1 LKFKPLD
8 FTRLTTYSLS
18 SRKSKVEA
26 SFSAKPVAPGI
37 SFAGFLDSL
46 PEILGAKDLKAVA
59 RSIAAAKRGGKT
71 VILGM
76 GAHVIKVGLTPVI
89 IDLMERGVINALAMN
104 GACLVHDFEMAYQG
118 QTSEDVD
125 AEIGSGA
132 FGMARETGGYINAAI
147 VKGVG
152 EGLGLGA
159 SVGKMIAEGIAPTP
173 THPSGPPSP
182 TGGEGNKEEAVSGA
196 TGEGISFKFPE
207 KSLLAAAHRLK
218 VPAMVHVAMGTDII
232 HMHPSC
238 DGAATGEGS
247 LRDFRTFCSV
257 VASMEGGVYIN
268 LGSAIILPEAF
279 LKAVTL
285 ARNLGSTLS
294 KITTVNMDFIQS
306 YRPNTNV
313 VRRPTMKGGK
323 GYSLTGH
330 HEIMFPLLV
339 AAVLE
344 ELSDVR

>member
-1 LKFKPLD
+1 MKFKPLD
-8 FTRLTTYSLS
+8 FTRLKTYSLS

-26 SFSAKPVAPGI
+26 SCSAKAVAPGI

-59 RSIAAAKRGGKT
+59 RSIADAKRGGKT

-89 IDLMERGVINALAMN
+89 IDLMEKGVITALAMN
-104 GACLVHDFEMAYQG
+104 GACVVHDFEMAYQG
-118 QTSEDVD
+118 KTSEDVD
-125 AEIGSGA
+125 AEIGEGT

-152 EGLGLGA
+152 RGLGLGA
-159 SVGKMIAEGIAPTP
+159 SVGKAIAEGFTP
-173 THPSGPPSP
+173 T
-182 TGGEGNKEEAVSGA
+182 KETVSGA
-196 TGEGISFKFPE
+196 TGERVSFKFPE
-207 KSLLAAAHRLK
+207 KSLLAAAHRLN
-218 VPAMVHVAMGTDII
+218 VPAMVHVAIGTDII

-247 LRDFRTFCSV
+247 LRDFRAFCSV

-285 ARNLGSTLS
+285 ARNLGSPL
-294 KITTVNMDFIQS
+294 KEITTVNMDFIQS

-330 HEIMFPLLV
+330 HEIMFPLLA

-344 ELSDVR
+344 ALTPPTQMTECPASPERRGVKE

>member
-8 FTRLTTYSLS
+8 FTKIKTYSLS

-26 SFSAKPVAPGI
+26 SFSGKALSPGL
-37 SFAGFLDSL
+37 SFSVFLDSL

-59 RSIAAAKRGGKT
+59 RSIADAKRGGKT

-89 IDLMERGVINALAMN
+89 IDLMEKGVITALAMN
-104 GACLVHDFEMAYQG
+104 GACVVHDFEMAYQG
-118 QTSEDVD
+118 KTSEDVD
-125 AEIGSGA
+125 AEIGEGT
-132 FGMARETGGYINAAI
+132 FGMAEETGGYINAAI

-159 SVGKMIAEGIAPTP
+159 SVGKAIAEGNVPTP
-173 THPSGPPSP
+173 IHPSGPPSP
-182 TGGEGNKEEAVSGA
+182 TGGEGNKEE
-196 TGEGISFKFPE
+196 IFKFPE

-218 VPAMVHVAMGTDII
+218 VPAMVHVAIGTDII

-285 ARNLGSTLS
+285 ARNLGSPLS

-330 HEIMFPLLV
+330 HEIMFPLLA

-344 ELSDVR
+344 ELNNVR

>member
-1 LKFKPLD
+1 MKFKPLD
-8 FTRLTTYSLS
+8 FSKLKTYSLS

-26 SFSAKPVAPGI
+26 SFSAKALAPGL

-59 RSIAAAKRGGKT
+59 RSIADAKRGGKT

-89 IDLMERGVINALAMN
+89 IDLMEKGIITALAMN

-118 QTSEDVD
+118 KTSEDVD
-125 AEIGSGA
+125 AEIGEGT

-159 SVGKMIAEGIAPTP
+159 SVGKAIAEGITLTEKAA
-173 THPSGPPSP
+173 SAANGR
-182 TGGEGNKEEAVSGA
+182 
-196 TGEGISFKFPE
+196 GISFKYPE

-285 ARNLGSTLS
+285 ARNLGSPLS

-306 YRPNTNV
+306 YRPSTNV

-330 HEIMFPLLV
+330 HEIMFPLL
-339 AAVLE
+339 AGAVLE
-344 ELSDVR
+344 ELNDVR

>member
-1 LKFKPLD
+1 MKFKPLD
-8 FTRLTTYSLS
+8 FTRLKTYSLL

-26 SFSAKPVAPGI
+26 SFSAKAIAPGI

-89 IDLMERGVINALAMN
+89 IDLMEKGVVNALAMN

-118 QTSEDVD
+118 KTSEDVD
-125 AEIGSGA
+125 AEIGEGT

-159 SVGKMIAEGIAPTP
+159 SVGKMIAEGNPLPQAP

-182 TGGEGNKEEAVSGA
+182 TGGEGNKEE
-196 TGEGISFKFPE
+196 IFKFPE
-207 KSLLAAAHRLK
+207 KSLLAAAYRLK

-238 DGAATGEGS
+238 DGAATGCGS

-285 ARNLGSTLS
+285 ARNLGSPL
-294 KITTVNMDFIQS
+294 KEITTVNMDFIQS

-330 HEIMFPLLV
+330 HEIMFPLL
-339 AAVLE
+339 AGAVLE
-344 ELSDVR
+344 ELNKS

>member
-8 FTRLTTYSLS
+8 FTRLKTYSLS

-26 SFSAKPVAPGI
+26 SFSAKAIAPGI

-46 PEILGAKDLKAVA
+46 PEILGAKDLRAVT
-59 RSIAAAKRGGKT
+59 RSIAGAKRGGKT

-89 IDLMERGVINALAMN
+89 IDLMEKGVITALAMN
-104 GACLVHDFEMAYQG
+104 GACVVHDFEMAYQG
-118 QTSEDVD
+118 KTSEDVD
-125 AEIGSGA
+125 AEIGEGT
-132 FGMARETGGYINAAI
+132 FGMAQETGGYINAAI

-159 SVGKMIAEGIAPTP
+159 SVGKAIAEGFTP
-173 THPSGPPSP
+173 ASRSAPPS
-182 TGGEGNKEEAVSGA
+182 EAVSGA
-196 TGEGISFKFPE
+196 TGENVRFKFPE
-207 KSLLAAAHRLK
+207 KSLLAAAHRLEI
-218 VPAMVHVAMGTDII
+218 PAMVHVAIGTDII

-285 ARNLGSTLS
+285 ARNLGSPLS

-330 HEIMFPLLV
+330 HEIMFPLLA

-344 ELSDVR
+344 ELNDVR